1 MNFNSL
7 SDNRYHALEETR
19 MLLGFKKSEWK
30 SLLTA
35 LSKTDN
41 GWFEF
46 MQGKFSV
53 TMEKFD
59 GINELHMEIKTEKN
73 GVGKALTYCY
83 DLADLTKVRVSSE

>member
-1 MNFNSL
+1 MNFNAL

-30 SLLTA
+30 SLLIA

-46 MQGKFSV
+46 MQGEFRITV
-53 TMEKFD
+53 EKFAD
-59 GINELHMEIKTEKN
+59 INELHMEVKTEKN

-83 DLADLTKVRVSSE
+83 DLAEFTNPGTSSE

>member
-30 SLLTA
+30 SLLIA
-35 LSKTDN
+35 LSKTHN
-41 GWFEF
+41 GYFEF
-46 MQGKFSV
+46 MQGELRVSI
-53 TMEKFD
+53 EKFVD
-59 GINELHMEIKTEKN
+59 INELHMEIKTEKN

-83 DLADLTKVRVSSE
+83 DLVEFTKPRISSE

>member
-30 SLLTA
+30 SLLIA

-41 GWFEF
+41 GYFEF
-46 MQGKFSV
+46 LQGELRISI
-53 TMEKFD
+53 EKFVD
-59 GINELHMEIKTEKN
+59 IDELHMEIKTEKN

-83 DLADLTKVRVSSE
+83 DLGEFTKPRISNE